1 VTSLVWFFVL
11 AYLVTWPL
19 ALLVERSIVFGL
31 IGLFGPAFAAAVV
44 ARAEGKARLRE
55 LGSRA
60 VRWRAPAGAYLLALT
75 IPIAVSAVVAG
86 AAKVLTPAATIG
98 VQPVNALSL
107 VLFVLVAGEELGWR
121 GFALPRLLARSSPW
135 TASVGLG
142 VLWGFWHLPLFFV
155 AGTPHSQMALPAF
168 IGYTVGLSL
177 ALTWYARLTAG
188 SALLATLFHG
198 VTNAF
203 GLTAN
208 GVSPYTR
215 SWIAGIAWL
224 VAGVLLLALG
234 DRNRARAA
242 AIP

>member
-1 VTSLVWFFVL
+1 
-11 AYLVTWPL
+11 
-19 ALLVERSIVFGL
+19 
-31 IGLFGPAFAAAVV
+31 
-44 ARAEGKARLRE
+44 
-55 LGSRA
+55 
-60 VRWRAPAGAYLLALT
+60 
-75 IPIAVSAVVAG
+75 VSAVVAG
-86 AAKVLTPAATIG
+86 AAKLITPAATIG

-135 TASVGLG
+135 TASVVLG

-155 AGTPHSQMALPAF
+155 PGTPHSQMAFPGF

-177 ALTWYARLTAG
+177 ALTWFARLTAG

-198 VTNAF
+198 VTNAL
-203 GLTAN
+203 GLTASG

-224 VAGVLLLALG
+224 VAGALLLALR
-234 DRNRARAA
+234 DRGPPRAA